1 MAEGKK
7 KAFLQS
13 LRSTLCKVISEL
25 PEKQVQ
31 SIVQNET
38 LIDKMLEKAIVSA
51 VSKET
56 FVISKDKARQSAY
69 SIIGNMEKC
78 THDLYEA
85 LPEGVQLIK
94 LKAWDLAWRAEREK
108 SKLAKD
114 IDTQFVLSK
123 KLRKEQVDHA
133 QEKTVPEIECHGH
146 PIVNSL

>member
-25 PEKQVQ
+25 PEESVQ

-38 LIDKMLEKAIVSA
+38 LIGKMLEKAIVSA

-69 SIIGNMEKC
+69 SIIGNIEKY

-85 LPEGVQLIK
+85 LPKVF
-94 LKAWDLAWRAEREK
+94 
-108 SKLAKD
+108 S
-114 IDTQFVLSK
+114 
-123 KLRKEQVDHA
+123 
-133 QEKTVPEIECHGH
+133 
-146 PIVNSL
+146 

>member
-38 LIDKMLEKAIVSA
+38 LIEKMLEKAIISA
-51 VSKET
+51 VLKET
-56 FVISKDKARQSAY
+56 FVISKDKARQSAH

-78 THDLYEA
+78 AHDLYEA
-85 LPEGVQLIK
+85 LPEGVQLKK
-94 LKAWDLAWRAEREK
+94 LKDWDLSWRTYRKRE
-108 SKLAKD
+108 
-114 IDTQFVLSK
+114 
-123 KLRKEQVDHA
+123 
-133 QEKTVPEIECHGH
+133 G
-146 PIVNSL
+146 